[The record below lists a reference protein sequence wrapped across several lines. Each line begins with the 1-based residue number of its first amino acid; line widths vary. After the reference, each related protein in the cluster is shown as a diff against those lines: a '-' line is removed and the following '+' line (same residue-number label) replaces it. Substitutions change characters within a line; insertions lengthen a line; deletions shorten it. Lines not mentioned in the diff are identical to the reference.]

1 MHPFLV
7 ANSKEKHNQFISKV
21 EKYFL
26 VEKSIRKNYNPSR
39 FNELSKFT
47 EDEQLLALSEGRSER
62 TEWLLLSPEN

>member
-26 VEKSIRKNYNPSR
+26 VEKSIRENYNPSR
-39 FNELSKFT
+39 FKELSKFT

-62 TEWLLLSPEN
+62 TEWLLLSPKN